1 MATFKL
7 FFTLC
12 LHAFFLIPSSGIRL
26 FPSHPFSIS
35 DQTSKDQKLELNIE
49 FKKFSVT
56 TRLSPILAVRANEGA
71 ESEQFRS
78 NSKHT
83 LMKEAREAIKA
94 SIERNAGNPLESKRL
109 SPGGPDPHHH

>member
-12 LHAFFLIPSSGIRL
+12 LHAFFLIPSSGTRL

-35 DQTSKDQKLELNIE
+35 DQTSKDQKLELNIK
-49 FKKFSVT
+49 FNKFSVT
-56 TRLSPILAVRANEGA
+56 TQLSPLVVGANQRAK
-71 ESEQFRS
+71 SEQFRS

>member
-1 MATFKL
+1 MATTFKL

-12 LHAFFLIPSSGIRL
+12 LPAFFLIPSTGTRL

-56 TRLSPILAVRANEGA
+56 TQLSTLAVGANGA
-71 ESEQFRS
+71 ESEQFQS

>member
-56 TRLSPILAVRANEGA
+56 TQLSPLAVRGNEGA

-78 NSKHT
+78 NSRHT